1 MAAHYTTTRRVEF
14 RDTDTAG
21 IMHFSAYFTYMEQA
35 EHEFLR
41 HLGLSV
47 HLRDEQGVI
56 SWPRASAKCDYLGA
70 ARFEDVFQIHVSV
83 ARLGEKSVTYRFRF
97 TRDDTQLA
105 LGSITAVCCRLD
117 LGGGPPRSISI
128 PPAIAE
134 KLAEYVTAE
143 PELAAEP
150 ERTAESMDENG
161 TS

>member
-1 MAAHYTTTRRVEF
+1 MASHYTTTRRVEF

-47 HLRDEQGVI
+47 HLRDDEGVI

-83 ARLGEKSVTYRFRF
+83 ARLGEKSVTFRFRF

-117 LGGGPPRSISI
+117 PAGEPPRSIPI
-128 PPAIAE
+128 PTAIAQ
-134 KLAEYVTAE
+134 KLGQFVTAE
-143 PELAAEP
+143 GKRATEATDDSGP
-150 ERTAESMDENG
+150 S
-161 TS
+161 S

>member
-1 MAAHYTTTRRVEF
+1 MASHYCTTRRVEF

-21 IMHFSAYFTYMEQA
+21 IMHFSAYFTYMEEA

-47 HLRDEQGVI
+47 HMRDEQGVI
-56 SWPRASAKCDYLGA
+56 SWPRASARCDFLGA

-117 LGGGPPRSISI
+117 PGQPPRSIPI
-128 PPAIAE
+128 PTAIAQ
-134 KLAEYVTAE
+134 KLGQFVTAE
-143 PELAAEP
+143 AERAADA
-150 ERTAESMDENG
+150 TDDSG
-161 TS
+161 LSS